1 MDVSLHSHLTQV
13 LPIED
18 ISQVGHA
25 RRTAQ
30 KLAEQAGFDEADCG
44 RVALVTT
51 ELASNILKHAH
62 SGELHVRVLPGDV
75 CGDASAAVPGVEII
89 AIDRGKGFDV
99 QNCMADGFS
108 SRGTQ
113 GIGLGS
119 ILRQAQVFDVH
130 SDARG
135 SALLARFFPRKSV
148 VKDLRM
154 GITQQSLHDDPAC
167 GDVWE
172 VAVKGQQVAIMMIDG
187 LGHGPEAE
195 EAGMAGA
202 RVFMQNPF
210 ADPGVLLEDLH
221 FDMRG
226 SRGGAVALALFDG
239 ASGKLRF
246 IGIGNIG
253 ATLIGDDKTRG
264 IPSHPG
270 IVGLQYRKI
279 PPMDYADCTGQLLI
293 MFSDGLQSR
302 WNLRDYPGLMYRHPA
317 IIAAV
322 LHRDYC
328 RGRDDVTVLV
338 MALET
343 LDD

>member
-1 MDVSLHSHLTQV
+1 MSLHSHLTQV

-51 ELASNILKHAH
+51 ELASNILKHAQ

-75 CGDASAAVPGVEII
+75 SGDASAAVPGVEII

-148 VKDLRM
+148 VKDLRL

-202 RVFMQNPF
+202 RAFMRNPF

-226 SRGGAVALALFDG
+226 SRGGAAALALFDG

-279 PPMDYADCTGQLLI
+279 PPIDYADCTGQLLI

>member
-1 MDVSLHSHLTQV
+1 MDLNLHSRLTQV
-13 LPIED
+13 LSVED
-18 ISQVGHA
+18 VSQVGHA

-30 KLAEQAGFDEADCG
+30 KVAEDAGFDEADCG
-44 RVALVTT
+44 RVALVVT
-51 ELASNILKHAH
+51 ELASNIIKHAQN
-62 SGELHVRVLPGDV
+62 GELHVRALSGDSSGV
-75 CGDASAAVPGVEII
+75 AAGVEII
-89 AIDRGKGFDV
+89 AVDRGKGFDV
-99 QNCMADGFS
+99 QHCMADGFS
-108 SRGTQ
+108 TRGTQ

-119 ILRQAQVFDVH
+119 VLRQAQVFDVH
-130 SDARG
+130 SDPRG
-135 SALLARFFPRKSV
+135 SVLLARFYPRKAV

-154 GITQQSLHDDPAC
+154 GITQHSLHDDPAC

-172 VAVKGQQVAIMMIDG
+172 VAVKGQQVSIMMIDG

-202 RVFMQNPF
+202 RAFIRQPF

-226 SRGGAVALALFDG
+226 SRGGAAALAQFDG

-253 ATLIGDDKTRG
+253 ATLIGDDKNRG

-279 PPMDYADCTGQLLI
+279 APIDYADCTGQLLI

>member
-1 MDVSLHSHLTQV
+1 MDVNLHSHLTQV
-13 LPIED
+13 LSIED

-25 RRTAQ
+25 RRTVQ
-30 KLAEQAGFDEADCG
+30 RLAEQAGFDEADCG
-44 RVALVTT
+44 RVALVVT
-51 ELASNILKHAH
+51 ELASNILKHAQ
-62 SGELHVRVLPGDV
+62 SGELHVRALPGDAS
-75 CGDASAAVPGVEII
+75 GDASRSAPGVEII

-108 SRGTQ
+108 TRGTQ
-113 GIGLGS
+113 GIGLGAV
-119 ILRQAQVFDVH
+119 LRQAQVFDVH

-135 SALLARFFPRKSV
+135 SVLLARFFPRKAT

-154 GITQQSLHDDPAC
+154 GITQHSLHDDPAC

-172 VAVKGQQVAIMMIDG
+172 VAVKGQQMAIMMIDG

-195 EAGMAGA
+195 AAGMAGA
-202 RVFMQNPF
+202 RAFIRTPF

-221 FDMRG
+221 VDMQG
-226 SRGGAVALALFDG
+226 SRGGAAALVRFDG
-239 ASGKLRF
+239 ATGKLRF

-253 ATLIGDDKTRG
+253 ATLIGDEKTRG

-279 PPMDYADCTGQLLI
+279 PPMDYDDCTGQLLI

-302 WNLRDYPGLMYRHPA
+302 WNLRDYPGLVYRHPA

>member
-1 MDVSLHSHLTQV
+1 MDVNLHSHLTQV
-13 LPIED
+13 LSVED
-18 ISQVGHA
+18 VSQVGHA
-25 RRTAQ
+25 RRTVQ
-30 KLAEQAGFDEADCG
+30 RLAEQAGFDETDCG
-44 RVALVTT
+44 RVALVVT
-51 ELASNILKHAH
+51 ELASNIIKHAQH
-62 SGELHVRVLPGDV
+62 GELHVRLLPGDV
-75 CGDASAAVPGVEII
+75 SGGVAGVEII

-119 ILRQAQVFDVH
+119 VLRQAQVFDVH
-130 SDARG
+130 SDPRG
-135 SALLARFFPRKSV
+135 SVLLARFFPRKAI
-148 VKDLRM
+148 VKDLPM

-172 VAVKGQQVAIMMIDG
+172 VAVKGQQVSIMMIDG

-202 RVFMQNPF
+202 RAFIRNPF
-210 ADPGVLLEDLH
+210 ADPGALLDDLH

-226 SRGGAVALALFDG
+226 SRGGAAALVQFDG
-239 ASGKLRF
+239 ATGKLRF
-246 IGIGNIG
+246 TGIGNIG
-253 ATLIGDDKTRG
+253 ATLIGDDKNRG

-270 IVGLQYRKI
+270 IVGLQYRKVAPI
-279 PPMDYADCTGQLLI
+279 DYADCTGQLLI

-322 LHRDYC
+322 LHRDYS
-328 RGRDDVTVLV
+328 RGTDDVTVLV

-343 LDD
+343 FND

>member
-1 MDVSLHSHLTQV
+1 MDLSLHSHITQV

-18 ISQVGHA
+18 TSHVGHA
-25 RRTAQ
+25 RRTVQ
-30 KLAEQAGFDEADCG
+30 KLADQAGFDETDGG
-44 RVALVTT
+44 RVALVVT
-51 ELASNILKHAH
+51 ELASNILKHAR
-62 SGELHVRVLPGDV
+62 SGELHVRLLPGEV
-75 CGDASAAVPGVEII
+75 QGVELI
-89 AIDRGKGFDV
+89 AIDRGNGFDV
-99 QNCMADGFS
+99 QACMADGFS
-108 SRGTQ
+108 TRGTQ

-119 ILRQAQVFDVH
+119 VLRQAQVFDVH

-135 SALLARFFPRKSV
+135 SALLARFFPRNSR

-154 GITQQSLHDDPAC
+154 GITQHSLHNDPAC

-172 VAVKGQQVAIMMIDG
+172 VAVKGRQMSILMIDG
-187 LGHGPEAE
+187 LGHGPEAQ

-202 RVFMQNPF
+202 RAFIRNPF
-210 ADPGVLLEDLH
+210 ADPGALLEDLH

-226 SRGGAVALALFDG
+226 SRGGAAALAGFDG
-239 ASGKLRF
+239 NTGTLRF
-246 IGIGNIG
+246 TGIGNIG
-253 ATLIGDDKTRG
+253 ATLIGDDKPRG

-270 IVGLQYRKI
+270 IVGLQYRKVAPI
-279 PPMDYADCTGQLLI
+279 DYGDCTGQLLI

-322 LHRDYC
+322 LHRDFC

>member
-30 KLAEQAGFDEADCG
+30 KLAEQAGFDEADSG

-51 ELASNILKHAH
+51 ELASNILKHAQ

-75 CGDASAAVPGVEII
+75 SGDAASAVPGVEII

-148 VKDLRM
+148 VKDLRL

-202 RVFMQNPF
+202 RAFIRNPF
-210 ADPGVLLEDLH
+210 ADPSVLLEDLH

-226 SRGGAVALALFDG
+226 SRGGAAALALFDG

-253 ATLIGDDKTRG
+253 ATLIGEDKTRG

-279 PPMDYADCTGQLLI
+279 PPIDYADCTGQLLI

>member
-1 MDVSLHSHLTQV
+1 MDVNLHSHLTQV

-18 ISQVGHA
+18 TSQVGHA

-30 KLAEQAGFDEADCG
+30 RLAEQAGFDEADCG
-44 RVALVTT
+44 RVALVVT
-51 ELASNILKHAH
+51 ELASNILKHAQ
-62 SGELHVRVLPGDV
+62 SGEVHLRALPGGV
-75 CGDASAAVPGVEII
+75 SGAAPGVEII

-99 QNCMADGFS
+99 QHCMADGFS
-108 SRGTQ
+108 TRGTQ

-130 SDARG
+130 SDPRG
-135 SALLARFFPRKSV
+135 SALLARFYARKALV
-148 VKDLRM
+148 NDLRM
-154 GITQQSLHDDPAC
+154 GITQRSLHDDPAC

-172 VAVKGQQVAIMMIDG
+172 VAVKGQQVSMLMIDG

-195 EAGMAGA
+195 AAGMAGA
-202 RVFMQNPF
+202 RAFVRNPF
-210 ADPGVLLEDLH
+210 ADPGLLLEDLH
-221 FDMRG
+221 SDMRG
-226 SRGGAVALALFDG
+226 SRGGAVALARFDA
-239 ASGKLRF
+239 ASGRLRF

-279 PPMDYADCTGQLLI
+279 AAVDYPDCTGQLLI

-317 IIAAV
+317 LIAAV

-328 RGRDDVTVLV
+328 RGRDDVTVMA

>member
-1 MDVSLHSHLTQV
+1 MDLNLHSRLTQV
-13 LPIED
+13 LSVED
-18 ISQVGHA
+18 VSQVGHA

-30 KLAEQAGFDEADCG
+30 RLAEEAGFDEADCG

-51 ELASNILKHAH
+51 ELASNILKHAQ
-62 SGELHVRVLPGDV
+62 SGELHVRALPGDV
-75 CGDASAAVPGVEII
+75 SGAAPGVEII

-99 QNCMADGFS
+99 QHCMADGIS
-108 SRGTQ
+108 TRGTQ

-119 ILRQAQVFDVH
+119 VLRQAQVFDVH
-130 SDARG
+130 SDPRG
-135 SALLARFFPRKSV
+135 SVLLARFYPRKAV

-154 GITQQSLHDDPAC
+154 GITQHSLHDDPAC

-172 VAVKGQQVAIMMIDG
+172 VAVKGLQISIMMIDG

-202 RVFMQNPF
+202 GAFIRQPF

-226 SRGGAVALALFDG
+226 SRGGAAALAQFDG

-279 PPMDYADCTGQLLI
+279 APVDYADCTGQLLI

>member
-1 MDVSLHSHLTQV
+1 MDLNLHSHLTQV
-13 LPIED
+13 LPVED
-18 ISQVGHA
+18 SSQIGHA

-51 ELASNILKHAH
+51 ELASNILKHAQ
-62 SGELHVRVLPGDV
+62 SGELHVRVLPGTV
-75 CGDASAAVPGVEII
+75 SGDPSGASAGVEII

-99 QNCMADGFS
+99 QHCMADGFS
-108 SRGTQ
+108 TRGTQ
-113 GIGLGS
+113 GIGLGAVS
-119 ILRQAQVFDVH
+119 RQAQVFDVH
-130 SDARG
+130 SDPRG
-135 SALLARFFPRKSV
+135 SVLMARFYPRKSQ

-154 GITQQSLHDDPAC
+154 GITQHSLHDDPAC

-172 VAVKGQQVAIMMIDG
+172 VAVKGNQLAIMMIDG

-195 EAGMAGA
+195 AAGMAGA
-202 RVFMQNPF
+202 RAFIRNPF
-210 ADPGVLLEDLH
+210 ADPVVLLEDLH

-226 SRGGAVALALFDG
+226 SRGGAAALALFDG

-253 ATLIGDDKTRG
+253 ATLIGDDKPRG

-270 IVGLQYRKI
+270 IVGLQYRKV
-279 PPMDYADCTGQLLI
+279 PPVDYADCTGQLLI

-302 WNLRDYPGLMYRHPA
+302 WNLRDYPGLIYRHPA
-317 IIAAV
+317 IIAAL

>member
-1 MDVSLHSHLTQV
+1 MDVNLHSHLTQV
-13 LPIED
+13 LSVED

-30 KLAEQAGFDEADCG
+30 RLAEEAGFDETDCG
-44 RVALVTT
+44 RVALVVT
-51 ELASNILKHAH
+51 ELASNIIKHAQ
-62 SGELHVRVLPGDV
+62 SGELHVRALPGDV
-75 CGDASAAVPGVEII
+75 SGAGAGVEIL

-108 SRGTQ
+108 TRGTQ

-119 ILRQAQVFDVH
+119 VLRQAQVFDVH
-130 SDARG
+130 SDPRG
-135 SALLARFFPRKSV
+135 SVLLARFYPRKAS

-154 GITQQSLHDDPAC
+154 GITQHSLHDDPAC

-172 VAVKGQQVAIMMIDG
+172 VAIKGQQMSIMMIDG

-202 RVFMQNPF
+202 RAFIRNPF
-210 ADPGVLLEDLH
+210 ADPGVLLDDLH

-226 SRGGAVALALFDG
+226 SRGGAAALVHFDG

-246 IGIGNIG
+246 MGIGNIG

-270 IVGLQYRKI
+270 IVGLQYRKVA
-279 PPMDYADCTGQLLI
+279 PMDYADCTGQLLI

-322 LHRDYC
+322 LHRDYS

-338 MALET
+338 MALEM

>member
-1 MDVSLHSHLTQV
+1 MDLNLHSSLTQV

-25 RRTAQ
+25 RRVAQ
-30 KLAEQAGFDEADCG
+30 KLAEQLGFDATDSG
-44 RVALVTT
+44 RVGLVVT
-51 ELASNILKHAH
+51 ELTSNILKHASH
-62 SGELHVRVLPGDV
+62 GEVHLRLL
-75 CGDASAAVPGVEII
+75 PGVEPGTGGLEVL
-89 AIDRGKGFDV
+89 AIDRGQGFDV
-99 QNCMADGFS
+99 QDCMADGFS
-108 SRGTQ
+108 TRGTQ

-130 SDARG
+130 TDARG
-135 SALLARFFPRKSV
+135 TVLLTRFYPRTAS
-148 VKDLRM
+148 VKDVRV
-154 GITQQSLHDDPAC
+154 GVTQHSLHDDPAC

-172 VAVKGQQVAIMMIDG
+172 VAIKGQRLSLLMIDG

-195 EAGMAGA
+195 DAAMAGA
-202 RVFMQNPF
+202 RAFRREPF
-210 ADPGVLLEDLH
+210 ADPGLVLEEIH
-221 FDMRG
+221 HDMRG
-226 SRGGAVALALFDG
+226 TRGGAVAVAQFDG
-239 ASGKLRF
+239 ALHKLRF

-253 ATLIGDDKTRG
+253 ATLIGADKSRG
-264 IPSHPG
+264 LASHPG

-279 PPMDYADCTGQLLI
+279 PVVDYPECAGQLLI
-293 MFSDGLQSR
+293 MYSDGLQSR

-322 LHRDYC
+322 LHRDFC

-338 MALET
+338 IALEM

>member
-1 MDVSLHSHLTQV
+1 MDLNLHSQLTQV
-13 LPIED
+13 LSVED
-18 ISQVGHA
+18 VSQVGHA
-25 RRTAQ
+25 RRTVQ
-30 KLAEQAGFDEADCG
+30 RLAEEAGFDDTDCG
-44 RVALVTT
+44 RVALVVT
-51 ELASNILKHAH
+51 ELASNIIKHAQH
-62 SGELHVRVLPGDV
+62 GELHVRALPGDV
-75 CGDASAAVPGVEII
+75 SGAAAGVEIL

-108 SRGTQ
+108 TRGTQ

-119 ILRQAQVFDVH
+119 VLRQAQVFDVH

-135 SALLARFFPRKSV
+135 SVLLARFYPRKAS

-154 GITQQSLHDDPAC
+154 GITQHSLHDDPAC

-172 VAVKGQQVAIMMIDG
+172 VAIKGQQVSIMMIDG

-195 EAGMAGA
+195 DAGMAGA
-202 RVFMQNPF
+202 RAFIRNPF
-210 ADPGVLLEDLH
+210 ADPGVLLDDLH

-226 SRGGAVALALFDG
+226 SRGGAAALAQFDG

-246 IGIGNIG
+246 VGIGNIG
-253 ATLIGDDKTRG
+253 ATLIGDEKTRG

-270 IVGLQYRKI
+270 IVGLQYRKVA
-279 PPMDYADCTGQLLI
+279 PMDYADCTGQLLI
-293 MFSDGLQSR
+293 LFSDGLQSR

-322 LHRDYC
+322 LHRDYS
-328 RGRDDVTVLV
+328 RGRDDVTVLA

>member
-1 MDVSLHSHLTQV
+1 MDLSLHSHITQV

-18 ISQVGHA
+18 TSHVGHA
-25 RRTAQ
+25 RRTVQ
-30 KLAEQAGFDEADCG
+30 KLAEQAGFDETDGG
-44 RVALVTT
+44 RVALVVT
-51 ELASNILKHAH
+51 ELASNILKHAR
-62 SGELHVRVLPGDV
+62 SGELHVRLLPGEV
-75 CGDASAAVPGVEII
+75 QGVELI
-89 AIDRGKGFDV
+89 AIDRGNGFDV
-99 QNCMADGFS
+99 QACMADGFS
-108 SRGTQ
+108 TRGTQ

-119 ILRQAQVFDVH
+119 VLRQAQVFDVH

-135 SALLARFFPRKSV
+135 SALLARFFPRNSRV
-148 VKDLRM
+148 RDLRM
-154 GITQQSLHDDPAC
+154 GITQHSLHNDPAC

-172 VAVKGQQVAIMMIDG
+172 VAVKGRQVSILMIDG
-187 LGHGPEAE
+187 LGHGPEAQ

-202 RVFMQNPF
+202 RAFIRNPF
-210 ADPGVLLEDLH
+210 ADPGALLEDLH

-226 SRGGAVALALFDG
+226 SRGGAAALARFDG
-239 ASGKLRF
+239 NTGTLRF
-246 IGIGNIG
+246 TGIGNIG
-253 ATLIGDDKTRG
+253 ATLIGDDKPRG

-279 PPMDYADCTGQLLI
+279 APIDYGDCTGQLLI

-322 LHRDYC
+322 LHRDFC

>member
-1 MDVSLHSHLTQV
+1 MNLHSHLTQV
-13 LPIED
+13 LPVED
-18 ISQVGHA
+18 VSQVGHA

-30 KLAEQAGFDEADCG
+30 RLAEQAGFDEADCG
-44 RVALVTT
+44 RVALVVT
-51 ELASNILKHAH
+51 ELASNIIKHAQ
-62 SGELHVRVLPGDV
+62 SGELHLRGLPSDV
-75 CGDASAAVPGVEII
+75 SGAVAGVEIL

-99 QNCMADGFS
+99 QSCMADGFS
-108 SRGTQ
+108 TRGTQ

-119 ILRQAQVFDVH
+119 VLRQAQVFDVH
-130 SDARG
+130 SDSRG
-135 SALLARFFPRKSV
+135 SVLLARFFARKAMVS
-148 VKDLRM
+148 DLRM
-154 GITQQSLHDDPAC
+154 GITQHSLHDDPAC

-172 VAVKGQQVAIMMIDG
+172 VAIKGQQVSIMMIDG

-195 EAGMAGA
+195 DAGMAGA
-202 RVFMQNPF
+202 RAFIRSSF
-210 ADPGVLLEDLH
+210 ADPGVLLDDLH
-221 FDMRG
+221 FEMRG
-226 SRGGAVALALFDG
+226 SRGGAAALAQFDG

-270 IVGLQYRKI
+270 IVGLQYRKVAPI
-279 PPMDYADCTGQLLI
+279 DYADCTGQLLI
-293 MFSDGLQSR
+293 LFSDGLQSR
-302 WNLRDYPGLMYRHPA
+302 WNLRDYPGLIYRHPA

-322 LHRDYC
+322 LHRDYS

-338 MALET
+338 MALEA

>member
-1 MDVSLHSHLTQV
+1 MDLNLHSHLTQV
-13 LPIED
+13 LPVED

-44 RVALVTT
+44 RVALVVT
-51 ELASNILKHAH
+51 ELASNIIKHAQ

-75 CGDASAAVPGVEII
+75 SGVVPGVEII

-99 QNCMADGFS
+99 QNCLADGFS
-108 SRGTQ
+108 TRGTQ

-130 SDARG
+130 SDPRG
-135 SALLARFFPRKSV
+135 SALLARFYPRRNA

-154 GITQQSLHDDPAC
+154 GITQHSLHDDPAC

-172 VAVKGQQVAIMMIDG
+172 VAVKGRQVAMMMIDG

-202 RVFMQNPF
+202 RAFMRNPF

-226 SRGGAVALALFDG
+226 SRGGAAALALFDG

-253 ATLIGDDKTRG
+253 ATLIGDEKTRG

-279 PPMDYADCTGQLLI
+279 PPVDYDACTGQLLI

-302 WNLRDYPGLMYRHPA
+302 WNLRDYPGLIYRHPA

-328 RGRDDVTVLV
+328 RGRDDVTVMV